1 MTKKRKFVKS
11 LNCLK
16 QTPRQMNKMFDNVM
30 FLKNKFKINKVDKCV
45 YIRNANKCY
54 ANLCIY
60 VNNML
65 ILSNWLYDQV
75 YRENIN

>member
-16 QTPRQMNKMFDNVM
+16 QIPRQMNKMFDNFM
-30 FLKNKFKINKVDKCV
+30 FSNEFKINKIDKCV

-54 ANLCIY
+54 AILCIY

-65 ILSNWLYDQV
+65 ILSNWLHDQV
-75 YRENIN
+75 YWENIH

>member
-1 MTKKRKFVKS
+1 
-11 LNCLK
+11 
-16 QTPRQMNKMFDNVM
+16 MNKMFDNVM
-30 FLKNKFKINKVDKCV
+30 FLKNEFKINKVDKCV

-65 ILSNWLYDQV
+65 ILSN
-75 YRENIN
+75 